1 VKRMRSGIWLILLCV
16 CAWVIPPA
24 WSQDPSVATPTA
36 SVSAAPISPA
46 QVPRLVRF
54 SGTLLGANGTPQT
67 GVTGITFLFYKDQSG
82 GAPLWMETQN
92 VPLDAKGHYSVLLGS
107 SKPDGL
113 PTDLFAAG
121 DARWLAVQPEQ
132 GAEQPRVL
140 LLSVPYALK
149 AMDAETLGGRPVSDF
164 TLSSSQ
170 AGNAAF
176 ASTATPHVAASSGN
190 AVSQTTGL
198 ASITGSGTKNF
209 IPIWTS
215 SSALGNS
222 TIFETGGKVGIGT
235 TTPAD
240 TFQITAPNQ
249 LGLMVQGPITGVGA
263 GIDLQTTGSGGKEW
277 EILATGNSSSQG
289 VGKLNI
295 RNVTTGQDR
304 LTIATSGIGIGTT
317 TPGFTLDVNGNTNV
331 SGSLFGH
338 FAGFTGTVSNPIL
351 DVSQGGSGGGI
362 NVFTASGG
370 DGIFVKSQ
378 GAGAVAVSADTPNG
392 AVALLGTNENDVK
405 FANAIQGQA
414 NGGTQETIGVRGSS
428 QSPIGIGTLGN
439 QGQSGIF
446 HAFEGV
452 VGAGVWGDTNG
463 TGGNHVGVVG
473 TSDDA
478 IGVGAHTNGT
488 AAAALYAQNDTTT
501 PTALLFDAIG
511 GSVFGECFIDVSGN
525 LHCTGNVTGVVATKN
540 GEKKSALY
548 AVESPENWFEDFGSG
563 RLSNG
568 SATIALDPEF
578 AETVNTGVDYHVFLT
593 PNGESK
599 GLYVSQKGPSSFEV
613 RESGG
618 GSSSISFDY
627 RIVAHRKGQEGVRM
641 ADLTERMQSHQRMA
655 VKGKP

>member
-1 VKRMRSGIWLILLCV
+1 MKRMHSGTWLTLICV
-16 CAWVIPPA
+16 CTWAVPNA
-24 WSQDPSVATPTA
+24 WSQDSNVAAPTA
-36 SVSAAPISPA
+36 SVSAAPVAPA
-46 QVPRLVRF
+46 QVPRLVRY
-54 SGTLLGANGTPQT
+54 SGTLLDVNGKPQT
-67 GVTGITFLFYKDQSG
+67 GLAGVTFLFYKDQSG

-92 VPLDAKGHYSVLLGS
+92 VNLDAKGHYSVLLGS

-113 PTDLFAAG
+113 PTDLFAG
-121 DARWLAVQPEQ
+121 GEARWLAVQPERE
-132 GAEQPRVL
+132 AEQPRVL

-149 AMDAETLGGRPVSDF
+149 AMDAETLGGRPISDF
-164 TLSSSQ
+164 VLSSSQ

-176 ASTATPHVAASSGN
+176 ATTARSQAGATSANAAS
-190 AVSQTTGL
+190 QTPGL

-222 TIFETGGKVGIGT
+222 TIFETGGKVGVGT
-235 TTPAD
+235 TSPAD

-263 GIDLQTTGSGGKEW
+263 GIDLQTTGTGGIQW
-277 EILATGNSSSQG
+277 EILATGKTSAQG
-289 VGKLNI
+289 VGKFNI
-295 RNVTTGQDR
+295 RDVSTGQDR
-304 LTIATSGIGIGTT
+304 LTIATSGVGIGKTS
-317 TPGFTLDVNGNTNV
+317 PGFPLDVNGNANV
-331 SGSLFGH
+331 SGTLFANTAQLIGNL
-338 FAGFTGTVSNPIL
+338 VSGP
-351 DVSQGGSGGGI
+351 I
-362 NVFTASGG
+362 NVFNGSVQ

-378 GAGAVAVSADTPNG
+378 GANSIGVNADTPNG
-392 AVALLGTNENDVK
+392 AVAMLGTNENDAK

-414 NGGTQETIGVRGSS
+414 NGFTQETIGVWGIS
-428 QSPIGIGTLGN
+428 QSPAGMGTLGT
-439 QGQSGIF
+439 QGESGIF
-446 HAFEGV
+446 KAFEGV

-473 TSDDA
+473 TSDA
-478 IGVGAHTNGT
+478 GIGVGAHTNGN
-488 AAAALYAQNDTTT
+488 AAAALYAQNDTTDT
-501 PTALLFDAIG
+501 SALLFDAIG
-511 GSVFGECFIDVSGN
+511 GSVFGECFIDVKRD
-525 LHCTGNVTGVVATKN
+525 LHCTGSITPVVAVKQGTRKA
-540 GEKKSALY
+540 ALY
-548 AVESPENWFEDFGSG
+548 AMSSPENWFEDFGSG
-563 RLSNG
+563 HLSNG

-599 GLYVSQKGPSSFEV
+599 GLYVSQKDPSSFEV